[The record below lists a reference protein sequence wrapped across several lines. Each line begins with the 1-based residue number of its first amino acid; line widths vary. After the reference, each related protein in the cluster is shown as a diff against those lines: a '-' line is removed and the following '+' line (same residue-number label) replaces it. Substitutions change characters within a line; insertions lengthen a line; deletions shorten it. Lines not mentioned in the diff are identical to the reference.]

1 MAACDTASVRF
12 NFHPGAQSG
21 PDAKCGQCVHGLCP
35 IPVQRPQNWREV
47 DMSST
52 SSHSSSTPAASP
64 FPLTELPTEPPAEL
78 PADAAAVAPPLLE
91 PRHFVGS
98 VIPGASLPV
107 HPRSSQLPR
116 PSSLRSR
123 EGTPAA
129 SLSASHALPVR
140 ASSSVIVA
148 TAATDAGLM
157 ATACSVRPYV
167 GPLLGLLMTRGALVG
182 LAGVKGRPSVAEAG
196 LFARPTESESESE
209 SESKSE
215 SRASPSLLSSWPTN
229 CWPPNSSSSSSS
241 SSSASSC
248 SPSSSSSSSVSLCP
262 SSPSSSLSYSLSRS
276 GLNLLPE

>member
-1 MAACDTASVRF
+1 
-12 NFHPGAQSG
+12 
-21 PDAKCGQCVHGLCP
+21 
-35 IPVQRPQNWREV
+35 
-47 DMSST
+47 MSST

-78 PADAAAVAPPLLE
+78 PAELPADAATVAPPLLE

-157 ATACSVRPYV
+157 ATACSVRRYV
-167 GPLLGLLMTRGALVG
+167 GPLLGLLMTRSALVG
-182 LAGVKGRPSVAEAG
+182 LAGVKGRPSLAEAG
-196 LFARPTESESESE
+196 LSARPTESESESE
-209 SESKSE
+209 SKLAHTPPIYLKSFCSASAKVE
-215 SRASPSLLSSWPTN
+215 IRVRSRAQCRILFQNDL
-229 CWPPNSSSSSSS
+229 
-241 SSSASSC
+241 A
-248 SPSSSSSSSVSLCP
+248 
-262 SSPSSSLSYSLSRS
+262 
-276 GLNLLPE
+276 E